1 MISATFIF
9 KQKSSDSE
17 FEALDNSIEKFVTN
31 HPEYLG
37 RDQWSNQEKG
47 ILAVVYYFQSE
58 KGLAALKSFSD
69 HKVAKSKYD
78 KWYDGYKVIISQVL
92 ETYGDGNLDHL
103 ILDRS
108 EI

>member
-9 KQKSSDSE
+9 KQKSTDIE
-17 FEALDNSIEKFVTN
+17 FETLDHSIEKFVIN

-58 KGLAALKSFSD
+58 KGLAALKTFSE
-69 HKVAKSKYD
+69 HKEAKSKYN
-78 KWYDGYKVIISQVL
+78 KWYEGYKVIISQVL
-92 ETYGDGNLDHL
+92 HTYGDSNLDHS

-108 EI
+108 DL